1 MEKLISPKMIFLYIL
16 IIFST
21 SIIFKNNNI
30 NNITYLNIGDGY
42 AKGLDSFGINR
53 YGYGDYLRDKLKDNN
68 ELKDYINYFTSN
80 DMTIEKVENL
90 ISNSTYCVSKEQKK
104 SFKGYLQEADLLTLS
119 IGLNDLKY
127 TFLSVEEIDSTKMNS
142 ALQEV
147 ENKFNKLITEIK
159 KYYKYDIYVI
169 GYPINNL
176 DSYYLSMSI
185 RKYNEYLENNKN
197 IIYISPKQLDSNFF
211 LNPKTN
217 YYNIEGHKLISD
229 AIYKTYEKSL
239 KNK

>member
-1 MEKLISPKMIFLYIL
+1 MKKLISPKMIFLYLL
-16 IIFST
+16 IVLST
-21 SIIFKNNNI
+21 ITIFKNNNI

-53 YGYGDYLRDKLKDNN
+53 YGYGDYLRDKLKENK
-68 ELKDYINYFTSN
+68 ELKEYINYFTSN
-80 DMTIEKVENL
+80 DMTIEKLENL
-90 ISNSTYCVSKEQKK
+90 ISNNTYCVSKEQKK

-119 IGLNDLKY
+119 IGLNDIKY
-127 TFLSVEEIDSTKMNS
+127 KNISVEEIDSIKMEES
-142 ALQEV
+142 LTQV
-147 ENKFNKLITEIK
+147 ENRFNNLIKEIK

-185 RKYNEYLENNKN
+185 RKFNDYLETNNN
-197 IIYISPKQLDSNFF
+197 IIFISPRELDSKYF

-229 AIYKTYEKSL
+229 SIYKTYEKSL